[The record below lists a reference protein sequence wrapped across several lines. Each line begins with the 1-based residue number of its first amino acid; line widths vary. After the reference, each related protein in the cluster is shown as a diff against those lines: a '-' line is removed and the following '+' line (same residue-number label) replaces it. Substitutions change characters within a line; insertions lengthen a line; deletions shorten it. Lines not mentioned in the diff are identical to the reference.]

1 MADMGKI
8 VVCVMLV
15 ELHLPGARSLK
26 AKRTLLG
33 KIRHRIK
40 NDSGIAVAEIDYQD
54 LWQRSAFVFV
64 AAGTSE
70 ARLNRTMDK
79 VRSSLDRLQDMV
91 VLREE
96 RDYR

>member
-15 ELHLPGARSLK
+15 EFHLPGARSLK
-26 AKRTLLG
+26 AKRALTS
-33 KIRHRIK
+33 KIRQLLK
-40 NDSGIAVAEIDYQD
+40 NHSGIAVAEIDYQD

-64 AAGTSE
+64 AVGTSE
-70 ARLNRTMDK
+70 ARLNRSMDK
-79 VRSSLDRLQDMV
+79 VRGSLDRLQDLV